1 MICSSMK
8 RTQFS
13 RWPGKQRYS
22 RSSKN
27 TGILRGYLRLHGRA
41 HPPSALSGTYP
52 GAAEWTMSGMYAGDE
67 LHRNSNYRYFASVL
81 GQLGRLLLP
90 R

>member
-1 MICSSMK
+1 
-8 RTQFS
+8 
-13 RWPGKQRYS
+13 
-22 RSSKN
+22 
-27 TGILRGYLRLHGRA
+27 
-41 HPPSALSGTYP
+41 
-52 GAAEWTMSGMYAGDE
+52 MSGMYAGDE

>member
-1 MICSSMK
+1 
-8 RTQFS
+8 
-13 RWPGKQRYS
+13 
-22 RSSKN
+22 
-27 TGILRGYLRLHGRA
+27 
-41 HPPSALSGTYP
+41 
-52 GAAEWTMSGMYAGDE
+52 MSGMYADDE